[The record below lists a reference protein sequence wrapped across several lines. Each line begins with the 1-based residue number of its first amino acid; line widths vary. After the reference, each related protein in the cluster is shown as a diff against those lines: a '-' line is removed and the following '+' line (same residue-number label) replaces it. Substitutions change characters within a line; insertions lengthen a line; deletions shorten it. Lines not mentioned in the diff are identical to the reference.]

1 MTTAPGGC
9 PACGAELVGGGDFSV
24 WCAAC
29 DWNVD
34 PDPPPASRRLRGW
47 WERRQNT
54 LALNLADDVRGRQR
68 IRRAGLGVRAA
79 VWLAS
84 GLVHVVTLSLLA
96 AAVLTLLAGGPL
108 AGRLVFAGVLLALF
122 LVIQPLKLSARL
134 PGGLVVDRT
143 TAPNLFALIDR
154 VATAVGTTP
163 VKRVLISSR
172 YNAAYLKDRRRRP
185 TMEIGVPLWVVLTP
199 QERVALLGHELG
211 HRVNGDLRDLAFVA
225 YALHTL
231 DNWIRLF
238 NPGGVRVIVMS
249 GGDPARG
256 LVNLAEL
263 MLPVVLFPVTLLLS
277 LIGGCLELLAMRQG
291 QRCEYYA
298 DEMGARAAGTPAA
311 AGLEDK
317 SLISDACMR
326 QLRHLIRFQ
335 SSQNP
340 WQGLA
345 AFVQSMPPTEL
356 ERLRRQARK
365 RLHRIDTTHPPTA
378 LRLDYVN
385 SLPEQSGSVQADADQ
400 MRLINAELNAAA
412 ERVTA
417 RLRSAYA

>member
-1 MTTAPGGC
+1 M
-9 PACGAELVGGGDFSV
+9 
-24 WCAAC
+24 
-29 DWNVD
+29 
-34 PDPPPASRRLRGW
+34 
-47 WERRQNT
+47 
-54 LALNLADDVRGRQR
+54 
-68 IRRAGLGVRAA
+68 
-79 VWLAS
+79 
-84 GLVHVVTLSLLA
+84 
-96 AAVLTLLAGGPL
+96 
-108 AGRLVFAGVLLALF
+108 LALF
-122 LVIQPLKLSARL
+122 SVIQPLKWSSRL
-134 PGGLVVDRT
+134 PTGRIVDRA
-143 TAPNLFALIDR
+143 TAPNLFALIDA
-154 VATAVGTTP
+154 VAKAVGTTP
-163 VKRVLISSR
+163 VKRVFVTGR

-185 TMEIGVPLWVVLTP
+185 MMEIGVPMWVVLTP

-225 YALHTL
+225 YALDTL
-231 DNWIRLF
+231 ENWIRLF

-263 MLPVVLFPVTLLLS
+263 LLPVVLFPVTLLLS
-277 LIGGCLELLAMRQG
+277 LVGGFLELMAMRQG

-298 DEMGARAAGTPAA
+298 DEMGARAAGTTAA
-311 AGLEDK
+311 AGVEDK
-317 SLISDACMR
+317 ALIADACMR

-335 SSQNP
+335 PSQNP
-340 WQGLA
+340 WQGLV

-385 SLPEQSGSVQADADQ
+385 SLPEDCGAVHANADQ
-400 MRLINAELNAAA
+400 MRLVNAELSAAA
-412 ERVTA
+412 ERISA